1 MSDAALNLRQL
12 AGIYLKNTILD
23 LIKARSLPPVLSGYV
38 QSDIL
43 SVLADPVRE
52 CRRIAAG
59 IISSLLG
66 GSPLVSFRSAFRI
79 WNLVSFFWHY
89 LAGAV
94 ATVSQN
100 ASPNIGI

>member
-1 MSDAALNLRQL
+1 MPEAALNLRQQ

-23 LIKARSLPPVLSGYV
+23 LVKAKTLPEVLAVYV
-38 QSDIL
+38 QSNIF

-66 GSPLVSFRSAFRI
+66 GSPVVRSI
-79 WNLVSFFWHY
+79 
-89 LAGAV
+89 
-94 ATVSQN
+94 
-100 ASPNIGI
+100 

>member
-1 MSDAALNLRQL
+1 MPEAALNLRQQ

-23 LIKARSLPPVLSGYV
+23 LVKAKTLPEVLAVYV
-38 QSDIL
+38 QSNIF

-66 GSPLVSFRSAFRI
+66 GSPVVRLI
-79 WNLVSFFWHY
+79 
-89 LAGAV
+89 
-94 ATVSQN
+94 
-100 ASPNIGI
+100 